1 MSIRLAGRVRRLES
15 GRPRLPP
22 PEECPRLMIGA
33 CIDAG
38 AQMPD
43 EADVMPCRNCSGSHV
58 MVIEE
63 VVVEPARP

>member
-1 MSIRLAGRVRRLES
+1 MV
-15 GRPRLPP
+15 
-22 PEECPRLMIGA
+22 GA

-38 AQMPD
+38 ASLPNA
-43 EADVMPCRNCSGSHV
+43 ADVMPCRNCSGSHV